1 MKSLFRTSLIAVL
14 ALGATSSLRADFMD
28 WSYHWS
34 ITPGPV
40 LTSGTGSV
48 AMALAQDGSGASK
61 IAAATVTTTS
71 SATAAAPDRYNV
83 GYNLTLH
90 LTDNQSNKS
99 GDVTFHGT
107 VAGTVT
113 ATSSQLSNTFS
124 NPTTESVKI
133 GGHLYSVTINPSLMT
148 LAAPGAASPPQIN
161 ALVSVTNPVGIPTP
175 PKPVP
180 QVQTPP
186 PSGGTGGGGGG
197 QIQSAPEPS
206 TLALGMLA
214 SGWLGLAALRRRFR
228 VGNLATSLA

>member
-1 MKSLFRTSLIAVL
+1 MKFLFRTSLIAVL
-14 ALGATSSLRADFMD
+14 AFGATSSLRADFMD

-71 SATAAAPDRYNV
+71 SATDAAPDRYNV

-90 LTDNQSNKS
+90 LTDNPSKQT

-107 VAGTVT
+107 VAGTVS

-124 NPTTESVKI
+124 DPTTQKVML
-133 GGHLYSVTINPSLMT
+133 GGHLYSVTINPSFLT
-148 LAAPGAASPPQIN
+148 LAAPGSTTPPQIN
-161 ALVSVTNPVGIPTP
+161 ALVSVSNATGTP
-175 PKPVP
+175 PPPVP

-186 PSGGTGGGGGG
+186 PSGGTGGGG
-197 QIQSAPEPS
+197 QVQSAPEPS
-206 TLALGMLA
+206 SLALGILA
-214 SGWLGLAALRRRFR
+214 SGWLGLAALHRRFR
-228 VGNLATSLA
+228 VMNLATSLA